1 MTSSSRRLA
10 AVLLTATLTAG
21 CGQATS
27 SAPPPPSTHARIDP
41 ELLANAASAT
51 TRTGSARISMQMQMS
66 ESQGS
71 FNAHANGVMSF
82 SRPVHGTLTMQ
93 MNLPNSPTPVSMT
106 ERMLGT
112 TLYMHMPFLNAS
124 APQIKPWI
132 KLDLGALGKAEGLN
146 LGALMNSN
154 TNDPASI
161 LGYLKGV
168 SGQITVVGHET
179 VNAVQTTHYRATVN
193 YAKAIANMRRT
204 NPAAATALQQSID
217 KTGTRT
223 APVDVWVDGS
233 GLMRQERVSVAMPAL
248 GGSMTIVLSLSDFGV
263 PVHVSAPPASQT
275 TDLLKM
281 LRSQGAGGTA

>member
-1 MTSSSRRLA
+1 M
-10 AVLLTATLTAG
+10 
-21 CGQATS
+21 
-27 SAPPPPSTHARIDP
+27 H
-41 ELLANAASAT
+41 
-51 TRTGSARISMQMQMS
+51 MQMS

-71 FNAHANGVMSF
+71 VNAQATGVMSF
-82 SRPVHGTLTMQ
+82 SKPVHGTLSMR
-93 MNLPNSPTPVSMT
+93 MNLPNSPTPVTMT

-112 TLYMHMPFLNAS
+112 TLYMHMPFLHAS

-132 KLDLGALGKAEGLN
+132 KIDLGALGKAEGLN

-161 LGYLKGV
+161 LSYLKGIA
-168 SGQITVVGHET
+168 GPITVVGTET
-179 VNAVQTTHYRATVN
+179 VNGVQTTHYRATVN
-193 YAKAIANMRRT
+193 YAKAVASLRRT

-223 APVDVWVDGS
+223 APVEVWVDGS

-248 GGSMTIVLSLSDFGV
+248 GGSMLILLQLSDFGV

>member
-10 AVLLTATLTAG
+10 AVLLTATLAAG

-27 SAPPPPSTHARIDP
+27 SSTPPPSTHPRIDA

-71 FNAHANGVMSF
+71 FDAHANGVMSF
-82 SRPVHGTLTMQ
+82 SRPAHGTLSMQ
-93 MNLPNSPTPVSMT
+93 MNLPNSPTPVTMT

-146 LGALMNSN
+146 LGALMNSS

-161 LGYLKGV
+161 LGYLKGI
-168 SGQITVVGHET
+168 SGPITVVGRET
-179 VNAVQTTHYRATVN
+179 VNGVQTTHYKATVN
-193 YAKAIANMRRT
+193 YAKAVANLRRT
-204 NPAAATALQQSID
+204 NPAAATALQQSIA

-223 APVDVWVDGS
+223 APVEVWVDGS
-233 GLMRQERVSVAMPAL
+233 GLMRQERVSVGMPSI
-248 GGSMTIVLSLSDFGV
+248 GGSMTILLQLSDFGV

-281 LRSQGAGGTA
+281 LHSQSAGGTA

>member
-10 AVLLTATLTAG
+10 AVLLTATLAAG

-27 SAPPPPSTHARIDP
+27 SSTPPPSTHPRIDP

-82 SRPVHGTLTMQ
+82 SRPVHGTLSMQ
-93 MNLPNSPTPVSMT
+93 MNLPNSPTPVTMT

-146 LGALMNSN
+146 LGALMNSS

-161 LGYLKGV
+161 LGYLKGI
-168 SGQITVVGHET
+168 SGPITVVGRET
-179 VNAVQTTHYRATVN
+179 VNGVQTTHYKATVN
-193 YAKAIANMRRT
+193 YAKAVANLRRT
-204 NPAAATALQQSID
+204 NPAAATALQQSIA

-223 APVDVWVDGS
+223 APVEVWVDGS
-233 GLMRQERVSVAMPAL
+233 GLMRQERVSVGMPSI
-248 GGSMTIVLSLSDFGV
+248 GGSMTILLQLSDFGV

-281 LRSQGAGGTA
+281 LHSQSAGGTA